1 MANIPEA
8 TRQKLHSLANR
19 YALIL
24 RQRVVSALQRYNAT
38 GSLIDSIEVTVVSG
52 VGDYGPQIKMTY
64 EDHGDFLTKKKM
76 LFVKLPPIEDM
87 KAWMEA
93 RNINTSR
100 IPGYTDGS
108 IPNISEDKKRERIAW
123 AISIDKRMNDTWK
136 RKDWKRKP
144 ISTLLKELNVEIITA
159 YRQDVEKE
167 LASYISNTNQI
178 K

>member
-8 TRQKLHSLANR
+8 TRLKLQSLANR
-19 YALIL
+19 YAGIL
-24 RQRVVSALQRYNAT
+24 RSRVIAALQRYNAT
-38 GSLIDSIEVTVVSG
+38 GSLIDSIEVTVVPG

-87 KAWMEA
+87 EAWMQA
-93 RNINTSR
+93 RNINTNK
-100 IPGYTDGS
+100 IPGYNEGS
-108 IPNISEDKKRERIAW
+108 IPAISEDTKRERIAW
-123 AISIDKRMNDTWK
+123 AISMDKRLNDTWK

-144 ISTLLKELNVEIITA
+144 ISTLLKELNVEIISA

-167 LASYISNTNQI
+167 LASYISNTNQN
-178 K
+178 